1 MNWFLG
7 SQGVDPILVG
17 RHVEGIRR
25 GYGGPSAPRG
35 HSVVTWALKQSCGP
49 SMYWVPGSLC
59 LRVSS
64 RPACALRCLSTPT
77 RPQGTS
83 PQVCC
88 LPLRSL
94 ICLAFYTELLLY
106 IGVWLFY
113 RVTFQAALV
122 AKNPPASAGNRGH
135 TVSGPGSGR
144 FRWRRIS
151 LQYSCLQ
158 KAMHRGAW
166 RLQSTGLRRAGHG
179 CSDSAHTAVLL
190 CCVSFR
196 CTVKW
201 FICIYLQIF
210 FPIKV
215 IVKYWVGSLMLHS
228 MCFLTTYFI
237 YNNVC
242 ILIPNS

>member
-1 MNWFLG
+1 MWTPYLSG
-7 SQGVDPILVG
+7 DTW
-17 RHVEGIRR
+17 R
-25 GYGGPSAPRG
+25 GYGGDTEG
-35 HSVVTWALKQSCGP
+35 HLPLGVVRWSHKQSCGP

-64 RPACALRCLSTPT
+64 RPARALRCLSTPT

-83 PQVCC
+83 PQVCY

-94 ICLAFYTELLLY
+94 ICLVFYTELLLY

-113 RVTFQAALV
+113 RVQAALV
-122 AKNPPASAGNRGH
+122 VKNPPASAGNRGD

-144 FRWRRIS
+144 FPWRRIP
-151 LQYSCLQ
+151 LQHSCLQ

-210 FPIKV
+210 FP
-215 IVKYWVGSLMLHS
+215 
-228 MCFLTTYFI
+228 
-237 YNNVC
+237 
-242 ILIPNS
+242 